1 MEGETL
7 KQKTAKGLFWGG
19 ISNGVQQL
27 LGVLFGIY
35 LARTLNAEDYGL
47 IGMLAI
53 FSGIAGTVIN
63 SGFTVALTNK
73 TDATHKDY
81 NAVFWFTFFVG
92 LVCYAVLYFAAPLIA
107 KFYNRPELT
116 ILSRV
121 IFVSFFINGCA
132 AVSYTVLFKKLMVKQ
147 QAKIDI
153 TSMVLSGLVGVIMAV
168 NGYGYWALAMQNV
181 TFICSGALLRF
192 WFAPW
197 KPTIDINF
205 TPLKGMFSFSV
216 KMFFTNIFQQIN
228 NNIFSVLLGR
238 FFSATQV
245 GYFTQG
251 QKWAVMGSQ
260 SIWGMFSSVTQ
271 PVFVEALGDRQREL
285 NVFRKM
291 SRFGAFVSIPV
302 MLGLAFVA
310 KEFISIALGEKWL
323 PSVVILQMLCI
334 WGGFLFLQILYTQ
347 VLIVHGHSDLYLKG
361 NIFQGVLQLLSV
373 IIAFHWG
380 ILVMVG
386 VYVLA
391 FLISLLFWHFYV
403 HKEIGLRVGMV
414 IRDIGPYL
422 FVTLISFSFVYFL
435 SLGISN
441 IYWLLC
447 VKVVLSVFIYFSL
460 VYFLGAKIIKE
471 SIWLIKNK
479 LKY

>member
-19 ISNGVQQL
+19 ISNGVQQVL
-27 LGVLFGIY
+27 SALFGIY
-35 LARTLNAEDYGL
+35 LARTLSVEDYGL

-53 FSGIAGTVIN
+53 FSGVAGTIIN

-73 TDATHKDY
+73 IDATHKDY

-92 LVCYAVLYFAAPLIA
+92 LSCYVVLYFVAPLIA
-107 KFYNRPELT
+107 MFYDCPELT

-121 IFVSFFINGCA
+121 MFVSFFVNGCA

-147 QAKIDI
+147 QAQIDI
-153 TSMVLSGLVGVIMAV
+153 TSMLLSGIVGITLAIK
-168 NGYGYWALAMQNV
+168 GYAYWALAWQNV
-181 TFICSGALLRF
+181 IFICSGALLRF
-192 WFAPW
+192 WVAPW
-197 KPTIDINF
+197 KPSFNINYV
-205 TPLKGMFSFSV
+205 PQKEMFSFSV

-238 FFSATQV
+238 FFNATQV

-271 PVFVEALGDRQREL
+271 PVFVEAQGNRQREL

-302 MLGLAFVA
+302 MFGLAFVA
-310 KEFISIALGEKWL
+310 KEFICITLGEKWL
-323 PSVVILQMLCI
+323 PSVVILQILCV
-334 WGGFLFLQILYTQ
+334 WGSFLFLQILYTQ
-347 VLIVHGHSDLYLKG
+347 VLIVHGHSDIYLKG

-373 IIAFHWG
+373 VIAFHWG

-391 FLISLLFWHFYV
+391 FLISLFFWHFYV
-403 HKEIGLRVGMV
+403 HKDIGLKVEMV
-414 IRDIGPYL
+414 IQDIGSYL

-447 VKVVLSVFIYFSL
+447 VKVFLSVFIYLCL
-460 VYFLGAKIIKE
+460 VYLLGAKIIRE
-471 SIWLIKNK
+471 SILLIKNK